1 MAGGTWTSQ
10 NKKQPGVYIN
20 VRSNIKQA
28 VSVGDRGVVA
38 ICEPLSWGPEGEI
51 MTINVGDDFS
61 SYIGYDS
68 TNDKALFL
76 REIFKGSKNI
86 KGSGNTKGP
95 IKVMLY
101 RPAATGMAKA
111 TATIAPLTI
120 TAKYNGVRGNDISI
134 TVVSDPDNVG
144 SFAIQTV
151 VDGGVKHTQTGKTV
165 ADLHDN
171 DWVTFSGTGN
181 LVASAGTTLTGGND
195 GTVNSAAYAAFLTA
209 LELYTFNILIYDGID
224 STIQA
229 AYVAF
234 IKRLRDD
241 LGKKCQAV
249 MSGVE
254 SNTDAVISVK
264 NGVVLSD
271 GTVLTPQQATWWLGG
286 AEAGAN
292 YSESLVYAQYPGAVN
307 VSPRLTTSEID
318 EALDKGQIVFFEE
331 FGSVKVVSDINT
343 LTTYAPGKGEAFS
356 LNQVI
361 RTLDTIA
368 NDIYK
373 NFSQNYIGKIQNNA
387 AGRDLLKAWIV
398 GYLNEIQANS
408 GIQNFVADDVVVEA
422 ESTLNALNA
431 VVITLAIQPVA
442 AIEKIYVTATLTD

>member
-20 VRSNIKQA
+20 VKSSMAQA

-38 ICEPLSWGPEGEI
+38 ICEPLSWGPEGKI
-51 MTINVGDDFS
+51 MTVQVGDDFTP
-61 SYIGYDS
+61 YIGYDS

-76 REIFKGSKNI
+76 REIFKGS
-86 KGSGNTKGP
+86 GHTKGP
-95 IKVMLY
+95 VIVMLY
-101 RPAATGMAKA
+101 RPVATGAAKA
-111 TATIAPLTI
+111 TANIDPLTI
-120 TAKYNGVRGNDISI
+120 TAKHNGVRGNDISI
-134 TVVSDPDNVG
+134 TVIADPDDEG
-144 SFAIQTV
+144 SFTVQTV
-151 VDGGVKHTQTGKTV
+151 VDGAVKHTQNGKTV
-165 ADLHDN
+165 ADLQAN
-171 DWVTFSGTGN
+171 DWVAFSGTGN
-181 LVASAGTTLTGGND
+181 LSASAGTSLSGGND
-195 GTVNSAAYAAFLTA
+195 GMISSAAYSAFLTA
-209 LELYTFNILIYDGID
+209 LEPYAFNVLIYDGAD
-224 STIQA
+224 STVQA

-234 IKRLRDD
+234 IKRMRDN

-249 MSGVE
+249 MAGVE
-254 SNTDAVISVK
+254 SNSDAVISVR
-264 NGVVLSD
+264 NGVELSD
-271 GTVLTPQQATWWLGG
+271 GTIMTAQRATWWVGG

-292 YSESLVYAQYPGAVN
+292 YNESLVYAQYPDAVN
-307 VSPRLTTSEID
+307 VSPRLTASEID
-318 EALDKGQIVFFEE
+318 EALSKGQIVFFEE

-343 LTTYAPGKGEAFS
+343 LTAYTPDKGEAFS

-368 NDIYK
+368 NDVYK

-398 GYLNEIQANS
+398 GYLNGIQANG

-422 ESTLNALNA
+422 GEAINS

-442 AIEKIYVTATLTD
+442 AVEKIYITATLTD

>member
-20 VRSNIKQA
+20 VKSSMAQS
-28 VSVGDRGVVA
+28 VGVGDRGIVA
-38 ICEPLSWGPEGEI
+38 ICEPLSWGPEGEL
-51 MTINVGDDFS
+51 MTINAGDDFT
-61 SYIGYDS
+61 SYIGYS
-68 TNDKALFL
+68 ATSEKSLFL
-76 REIFKGSKNI
+76 REIFKGS
-86 KGSGNTKGP
+86 GNTKGP
-95 IKVMLY
+95 VKVMLY
-101 RPAATGMAKA
+101 RPGTTGAAKA

-120 TAKYNGVRGNDISI
+120 TAKYNGVRGNDVSVA
-134 TVVSDPDNVG
+134 VVADPDNAG
-144 SFAIQTV
+144 SFTVQTV
-151 VDGGVKHTQTGKTV
+151 VDGSVKHTQIGKTV
-165 ADLHDN
+165 ADLKGN
-171 DWVTFSGTGN
+171 DWVVFSGTGN
-181 LVASAGTTLTGGND
+181 LAASAGTSLTGGND
-195 GTVNSAAYAAFLTA
+195 GTVSSAAYSTFLTA
-209 LELYTFNILIYDGID
+209 LEPYTFNILIYDGVD
-224 STIQA
+224 STVQT

-234 IKRLRDD
+234 IKRMRDN

-249 MSGVE
+249 MAGIE
-254 SNTDAVISVK
+254 SDSDAVISVK

-271 GTVLTPQQATWWLGG
+271 GTVLTPQQTTWWVGG

-292 YSESLVYAQYPGAVN
+292 YSESLVYAQYPDAIN
-307 VSPRLTTSEID
+307 ISPRLTAWEVD

-343 LTTYAPGKGEAFS
+343 LTTYTPDKGEAFS

-398 GYLNEIQANS
+398 GYLNEIQANG
-408 GIQNFVADDVVVEA
+408 GIQNFVADDVTVGA
-422 ESTLNALNA
+422 GNALNT

-442 AIEKIYVTATLTD
+442 AVEKIYITATLTD

>member
-1 MAGGTWTSQ
+1 MAGGIWTSQ

-20 VRSNIKQA
+20 VKSSMAQA

-38 ICEPLSWGPEGEI
+38 ICEPLSWGPEDKI
-51 MTINVGDDFS
+51 MTINVGDDFTQ
-61 SYIGYDS
+61 YIGYDS
-68 TNDKALFL
+68 TNNKALFL
-76 REIFKGSKNI
+76 REIFKGS
-86 KGSGNTKGP
+86 GSTKGP
-95 IKVMLY
+95 VKVMLY
-101 RPAATGMAKA
+101 RPTATGAAKA
-111 TATIAPLTI
+111 TATVAPLTI

-134 TVVSDPDNVG
+134 TSIADPDNAG
-144 SFAIQTV
+144 SFIVQTV
-151 VDGGVKHTQTGKTV
+151 IDGAIKYTQTGKTV
-165 ADLHDN
+165 ADLQNN
-171 DWVTFSGTGN
+171 DWVSFSGTGD
-181 LVASAGTTLTGGND
+181 LVASAGTPLAGGSD
-195 GTVNSAAYAAFLTA
+195 GTVSSSAYSTFLTT
-209 LELYTFNILIYDGID
+209 LEPYTFNVLIYDGTD

-234 IKRLRDD
+234 IKRLRED

-249 MSGVE
+249 MAGVE

-271 GTVLTPQQATWWLGG
+271 GTILTPQQAAWWVGG

-292 YSESLVYAQYPGAVN
+292 YSESLVYAQYPDAVN
-307 VSPRLTTSEID
+307 VSPRLTASEVD

-343 LTTYAPGKGEAFS
+343 LTAYTPDKGEAFS

-398 GYLNEIQANS
+398 GYLNEIQANN
-408 GIQNFVADDVVVEA
+408 GIQNFVADDVVVGA
-422 ESTLNALNA
+422 GNALNA

-442 AIEKIYVTATLTD
+442 AIEKIYITATLTD